1 MRERLPDRRHSDVVR
16 VVHRLRGGAQPYTAT
31 IGYYPDG
38 RIGEVFIDAAKDSN
52 DGANLARDVAVLI
65 SLALQHGVPIEEMRA
80 AMGRGEDSQPH
91 SVAGAVL
98 DALAHEAMLAKKAP
112 P

>member
-16 VVHRLRGGAQPYTAT
+16 VVHRLRGGAQPYTAAV
-31 IGYYPDG
+31 GYYPDG

-80 AMGRGEDSQPH
+80 AMGRGEDEHPH

-98 DALAHEAMLAKKAP
+98 DALAAELMQRQGTP